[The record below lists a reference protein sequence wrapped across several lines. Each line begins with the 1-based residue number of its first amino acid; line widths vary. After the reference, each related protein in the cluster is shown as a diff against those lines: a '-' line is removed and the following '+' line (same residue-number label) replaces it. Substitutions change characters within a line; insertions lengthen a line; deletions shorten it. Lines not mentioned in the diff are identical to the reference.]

1 LLVVYNN
8 ELIVVPLALQKR
20 AVKWYHEI
28 LCHPGQTRTEM
39 TIGQHYYWKG
49 MRTTIVDSVK
59 RCDICQRTKHFPD
72 KFGKLPVKH
81 GELIP
86 WHTLCIDLIRPYKL
100 GQDEFAY
107 KSGVKVKTFDAPI
120 LQCMTMID
128 PATSWFEI
136 EEVAT
141 KCADV
146 IANVLETTW
155 LTRYPLPTEVVADRG
170 TEFMGECLLM
180 VREEYGLPR
189 KLVITA
195 RNPQANAII
204 IERCHQTLHN
214 LVRTYQLH
222 TKVKDEAYNDII
234 TSILNSVRRA
244 INKQYCTH
252 DLASFAY
259 ATGLW
264 TRRVPPSQ
272 LSSQLEL
279 YSR

>member
-1 LLVVYNN
+1 
-8 ELIVVPLALQKR
+8 
-20 AVKWYHEI
+20 
-28 LCHPGQTRTEM
+28 M

-49 MRTTIVDSVK
+49 MRHTIVDSFK

-86 WHTLCIDLIRPYKL
+86 WHTLCIDLIGPYKL

-120 LQCMTMID
+120 LQCMMTMID
-128 PATSWFEI
+128 PATGWFEI

-141 KCADV
+141 KRADV
-146 IANVLETTW
+146 ITNVLETTW

-180 VREEYGLPR
+180 VCEEYGLPR
-189 KLVITA
+189 KLITA
-195 RNPQANAII
+195 RNPQANTI

-214 LVRTYQLH
+214 LLVRTYQLH
-222 TKVKDEAYNDII
+222 TKVKDGTKPTTTLLPASL
-234 TSILNSVRRA
+234 T
-244 INKQYCTH
+244 QYVEQSTVLYTRPCRLRLCNWSL
-252 DLASFAY
+252 D
-259 ATGLW
+259 AT
-264 TRRVPPSQ
+264 R
-272 LSSQLEL
+272 SSQ
-279 YSR
+279 SAFKPTGII